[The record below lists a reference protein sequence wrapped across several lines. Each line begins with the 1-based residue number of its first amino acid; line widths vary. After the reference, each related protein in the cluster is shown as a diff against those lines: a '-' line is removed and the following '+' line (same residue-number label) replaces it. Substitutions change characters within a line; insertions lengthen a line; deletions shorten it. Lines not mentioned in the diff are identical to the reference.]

1 MARQD
6 RVVRLANQ
14 NEVLALLL
22 NDHCAGLTRSDP
34 WHLFFWA
41 KDPGLDGDTPSL
53 LLLSDNT
60 IMPPGPQRIH
70 TYPETIR
77 AHAVY
82 RFPFFRLQRSRH
94 AKSRWNATA
103 ATARIEPPC
112 GSGGT
117 GRRARLRNKSSRIA
131 NKRLARKQRQLA
143 HRTSPNLT

>member
-82 RFPFFRLQRSRH
+82 RFRIRMDSLRSEEHTSELQSRRDLVCRLLLEKKKKNIKKKKR
-94 AKSRWNATA
+94 KSIN
-103 ATARIEPPC
+103 I
-112 GSGGT
+112 
-117 GRRARLRNKSSRIA
+117 N
-131 NKRLARKQRQLA
+131 
-143 HRTSPNLT
+143 